1 MAIFKNEKNTSEPS
15 SMSLTTT
22 TSNNDS
28 GLTCIIAKGTVIEG
42 KMRVSENI
50 RVDGKIIGELFC
62 EKRLVMDSEGV
73 VEGNIHAGE
82 ATIKGQVFGTIEVIN
97 TLHLLETSYIKGDIK
112 TKKLH
117 VEEGARYDGKVVVGD
132 VK

>member
-1 MAIFKNEKNTSEPS
+1 MFSNDKK
-15 SMSLTTT
+15 TT
-22 TSNNDS
+22 TSTSSLSTTSQSPES

-42 KMRVSENI
+42 KLRVSENI
-50 RVDGKIIGELFC
+50 RIDGKIIGELFC
-62 EKRLVMDSEGV
+62 EKRLVMDSEGI
-73 VEGNIHAGE
+73 VEGNIYAGD
-82 ATIKGQVFGTIEVIN
+82 ATIKGQVFGTIEVVN

>member
-1 MAIFKNEKNTSEPS
+1 MAIFKNEKKTGES
-15 SMSLTTT
+15 SSSNLTTT
-22 TSNNDS
+22 LINDT

-42 KMRVSENI
+42 KLRVSENI

-62 EKRLVMDSEGV
+62 EKRLVMDTEGI
-73 VEGNIHAGE
+73 VEGNIYAGE

>member
-1 MAIFKNEKNTSEPS
+1 MFSNDKK
-15 SMSLTTT
+15 TT
-22 TSNNDS
+22 TSTSSLSTTSQSSES

-42 KMRVSENI
+42 KLRVSENI
-50 RVDGKIIGELFC
+50 RIDGKIIGELFC
-62 EKRLVMDSEGV
+62 EKRLVMDSEGI
-73 VEGNIHAGE
+73 VEGNIYAGD
-82 ATIKGQVFGTIEVIN
+82 ATIKGQVFGTIEVVN

>member
-1 MAIFKNEKNTSEPS
+1 MAMFNEKKATPS
-15 SMSLTTT
+15 TNGVATTT
-22 TSNNDS
+22 QVSES

-42 KMRVSENI
+42 KMRVAENMRI
-50 RVDGKIIGELFC
+50 DGKVIGEIIC
-62 EKRLVMDSEGV
+62 DKRLVMDTEGI

-82 ATIKGQVFGTIEVIN
+82 ATIKGQVFGIVEVTN